1 MANVEGKATAIT
13 VVTPVR
19 HGGRF
24 LLALVFWVGRHVTST
39 LEKLQQLSFIHYA
52 RWAVIRRFPDGGSGE
67 RLGHTYLFFE
77 SNFNGTWDQYI
88 DAFSEVVP
96 TRMKAIWGSSYG
108 FPGPIPVEPFKA
120 YIRKNEYVAN
130 HYWSAYPEG
139 HDDRDHLR
147 PAGRRRRSTTSSS
160 ARPAST
166 PTRSRPPTA
175 PCSPTS
181 SATCEAR
188 APQPLGPGLRAD
200 RADPDHRRR
209 GQRARRPPRHLRPR
223 GRQPAGAARGDPL
236 RALGDHRGRRLRGR
250 PASAATR

>member
-39 LEKLQQLSFIHYA
+39 LVKLQQLSFIHYA

-96 TRMKAIWGSSYG
+96 ARMKAIWGTLLRL
-108 FPGPIPVEPFKA
+108 PGPDPGRAVQGLHPQERVRRQPLLVGLS
-120 YIRKNEYVAN
+120 R
-130 HYWSAYPEG
+130 G
-139 HDDRDHLR
+139 HDDGDHL
-147 PAGRRRRSTTSSS
+147 ARS
-160 ARPAST
+160 AS
-166 PTRSRPPTA
+166 PPRSR
-175 PCSPTS
+175 SF
-181 SATCEAR
+181 
-188 APQPLGPGLRAD
+188 
-200 RADPDHRRR
+200 
-209 GQRARRPPRHLRPR
+209 R
-223 GRQPAGAARGDPL
+223 GRSAGLDPEAFAAAYRSLLTDVQRDL
-236 RALGDHRGRRLRGR
+236 
-250 PASAATR
+250 